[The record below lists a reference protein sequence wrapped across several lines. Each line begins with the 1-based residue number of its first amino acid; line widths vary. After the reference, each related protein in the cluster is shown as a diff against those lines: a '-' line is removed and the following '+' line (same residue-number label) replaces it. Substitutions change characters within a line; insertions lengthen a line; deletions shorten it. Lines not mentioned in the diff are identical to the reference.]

1 MAVPCMKSSSTHV
14 FGAGGRIK
22 GCRHIESPSTSR
34 SRRRRPSP
42 PRSTGRAGVAPV
54 ATRRQRWTRS
64 PATLR
69 GTRGGRAGLC
79 QLAVHIDLRRCR
91 TVARRAHG
99 YVCSPL
105 ECRRLF
111 PQVTAKVERA
121 PLTPAA
127 ALRLGGLV
135 TAAWATF
142 DEVAADS
149 LAELRGRSDDEGCS
163 DSETP
168 RFGTHVA

>member
-1 MAVPCMKSSSTHV
+1 MSSHRIAVDLEVTAKTTFASALNWP
-14 FGAGGRIK
+14 GWR
-22 GCRHIESPSTSR
+22 
-34 SRRRRPSP
+34 
-42 PRSTGRAGVAPV
+42 RAGRDEA
-54 ATRRQRWTRS
+54 AALRTRS

-121 PLTPAA
+121 PLTSAA

-149 LAELRGRSDDEGCS
+149 LAELRGSSDDEGCS

-168 RFGTHVA
+168 RFGTHVT